1 MAKESKEKK
10 EKEPRIRRQPSAL
23 ESLIL
28 VAFSLGILMYNVVFL
43 RGDAHIPLIIGTAV
57 ICVYSIYVLGFKWD
71 EMMEAIGN
79 GIKEIA
85 VTILIYGIIGMM
97 IACWIQAGIIP
108 TLIYYGLKILNP
120 KYFLVLAM
128 LICAIVSTAT
138 GSSWT
143 TVGTM
148 GVVFLSIGAGF
159 GIPMAATAGA
169 SISGAYFGDKI
180 SPLSDTTNLAPAVAG
195 GSLFGHIRH
204 MLVSSG
210 ISLVISGII
219 FFFMGLKYSGEGADL
234 SMVDEISSA
243 IQEGFNIN
251 GLLLLVPC
259 VVILMGVL
267 RQPSVPSLFLGVV
280 LGAICAM
287 LFQGVSF
294 NDMQTALQYGFEFE
308 SDSEMMAELLSGGG
322 IQNMMWSMSLT
333 LCAICFGS
341 VLDATNMLHI
351 LASKLLT
358 LAKSTGGLI
367 TCVVLTCLG
376 TNIITGDQYLGII
389 LPGKMYRKEF
399 EDRGLAPQ
407 NLSRALEDAATV
419 TSPIVPW
426 SSCAA
431 VMVAALGIPTME
443 YLPFCYFS
451 MISPLVSIFLG
462 VTGISIIYTSEEAK
476 KRRGAAPADAA

>member
-1 MAKESKEKK
+1 MAKKIKEEQTGITENKRVK
-10 EKEPRIRRQPSAL
+10 REPTAL
-23 ESLIL
+23 ESLII

-43 RGDAHIPLIIGTAV
+43 RGDAHIPLIIGCAV
-57 ICVYSIYVLGFKWD
+57 VSAYAVYVLGYKWD
-71 EMMEAIGN
+71 ELMEAIGH

-97 IACWIQAGIIP
+97 IACWIQGGIIP

-120 KYFLVLAM
+120 RFFLVLAM
-128 LICAIVSTAT
+128 IICAIVSTAT

-159 GIPMAATAGA
+159 GIPMPVTAGA
-169 SISGAYFGDKI
+169 AISGAYFGDKI

-195 GSLFGHIRH
+195 STLFDHIRH

-210 ISLVISGII
+210 ISLLLAGVI
-219 FFFMGLKYSGEGADL
+219 FTVMGFRYSAEGGNLAL
-234 SMVDEISSA
+234 VEEIEQT
-243 IQEGFNIN
+243 IKGGFTISP
-251 GLLLLVPC
+251 LLLIVPV
-259 VVILMGVL
+259 VVIVMGVL
-267 RQPSVPSLFLGVV
+267 QKPAVPSLFLGVV
-280 LGAICAM
+280 LGALCAM
-287 LFQGVSF
+287 FVQGNSF
-294 NDMQTALQYGFEFE
+294 NDMQTALQYGFEFSSE
-308 SDSEMMAELLSGGG
+308 SDMMNELLSGGG

-358 LAKSTGGLI
+358 VAKSTGGLI

-431 VMVAALGIPTME
+431 VMVAALGIPTIE
-443 YLPFCYFS
+443 YMPYCFFS

-462 VTGISIIYTSEEAK
+462 WTGITIIKTAKANKEAEEA
-476 KRRGAAPADAA
+476 A